1 MAENSPNLRK
11 EMYIQFLEAHSNWDE
26 FEEDH
31 IETHYHQTYQN
42 QKQRVDLESSKWKVT
57 HHTRLLSF
65 IISVSQ

>member
-42 QKQRVDLESSKWKVT
+42 QKQRVDLESSK
-57 HHTRLLSF
+57 
-65 IISVSQ
+65 